1 MVSKIRVVAWNI
13 QGDNF
18 QEDSPHDAV
27 SEFGLGSNPNGVWSY
42 GYSVE
47 SGIQRS
53 LVPFDQGVQTTES
66 QTWTRSDY
74 VHSGA
79 PAIWRNLTRAKRFGV
94 GPNQLSLH
102 PGPRPNQDVAVLR
115 FTAPP
120 PDVFHDPNLG
130 PTYRVQGRFL
140 AGDTGNM
147 SASIAYHG
155 KARGAERDVVL
166 KEFSTTSGD
175 ATFDLSLYMTTGDTL
190 DFMVGNNGNFANG
203 NTPIEV
209 TVRVVTQL
217 EKLGLVASEIAKLDP
232 DIALLNEANV
242 YNVWFNGGVNQV
254 KWLAENTG
262 LRYSEWQN
270 VTPLGV
276 GGHRV
281 NGVISKYPLG
291 PSTRI
296 PIMRGNVET
305 KYAMIDTSV
314 VIEGQQHRLIALRFD
329 AWNGVDNDAAHR
341 QLAEYID
348 RIPGSVPLILGG
360 DFNSDLRG
368 LGLIDLHR
376 NHGLTIYQETDGI
389 DHIFFR
395 GPYGVG
401 AAELREVPMAAS
413 DHPMP
418 FVQLD
423 SVNAGPFTD
432 GTLIST
438 SDPVDEIQVR
448 VQQNALAADAV
459 EFVLEA
465 APSVTWRKEIVI
477 AEGNGPG
484 RWTIYTDGPRATDRN
499 GLYTYQL
506 PGGKLE
512 FRKAKLFGRMD
523 RVLTIPIQGLSGGSR
538 VTIRWAKDR

>member
-27 SEFGLGSNPNGVWSY
+27 SEFSLGANPNGVWSY

-47 SGIQRS
+47 SGVQRS
-53 LVPFDQGVQTTES
+53 LVPFDKGVQTTES
-66 QTWTRSDY
+66 QAWTRSDY
-74 VHSGA
+74 VHSGT
-79 PAIWRNLTRAKRFGV
+79 PAIWRNLTRATRFGV

-102 PGPRPNQDVAVLR
+102 PGPRPNQDFAILR
-115 FTAPP
+115 FTAPS
-120 PDVFHDPNLG
+120 PDVLHDPNLG
-130 PTYRVQGRFL
+130 PVYRVQGRFL

-147 SASIAYHG
+147 SASIAYNG
-155 KARGAERDVVL
+155 KARGPERDVVL
-166 KEFSTTSGD
+166 REFSTTSGD

-209 TVRVVTQL
+209 TVHVVTQL

-242 YNVWFNGGVNQV
+242 YNVWFNGGMNQV

-262 LRYSEWQN
+262 LRYCEWQN

-276 GGHRV
+276 GGQRV

-305 KYAMIDTSV
+305 KYAMMDTSV
-314 VIEGQQHRLIALRFD
+314 VIDGQQHRLIALRFD

-348 RIPGSVPLILGG
+348 RIPGSVPIILGG

-395 GPYGVG
+395 GPYRVG

-418 FVQLD
+418 FAQLD

-438 SDPVDEIQVR
+438 SDPVDELQVH

-459 EFVLEA
+459 EFVLET

-484 RWTIYTDGPRATDRN
+484 RWTIYTDGSRATDRN

-506 PGGKLE
+506 PGGRLE
-512 FRKAKLFGRMD
+512 FRKAKRFGRMES
-523 RVLTIPIQGLSGGSR
+523 VLTIPIQGLNGGSR
-538 VTIRWAKDR
+538 VIIRWAKDR